1 MYQPDKA
8 LWWHRQTGREP
19 LGSPILGSNRRLT
32 EAEMHGTHYWVVGG
46 EFRSLNFHQLVHG
59 TAQVEGPFP
68 TRKEAENAWRTLSEK
83 NRHRCNVRFSI
94 VEEPRKAMV

>member
-1 MYQPDKA
+1 MPTA
-8 LWWHRQTGREP
+8 LRDP
-19 LGSPILGSNRRLT
+19 LVQLTLTRLAKRKDT
-32 EAEMHGTHYWVVGG
+32 EAVMHGTHYWVVGG

-68 TRKEAENAWRTLSEK
+68 TRKEAENAWRSLSEK

>member
-1 MYQPDKA
+1 MLVDGVADQMKLLTRHAAIRRRKCTA
-8 LWWHRQTGREP
+8 LT
-19 LGSPILGSNRRLT
+19 I
-32 EAEMHGTHYWVVGG
+32 WVVGG

-68 TRKEAENAWRTLSEK
+68 SRKEAENAWRQLSEK